1 MRAARYYGPRELR
14 IEEVPEPGSPGATDL
29 LVRVSM
35 AAICGTDSSEWAH
48 GPILAQPPVTL
59 GHEFTGT
66 VVAVGAEVTSF
77 RRGDRVVSGS
87 GISCGQCAWCKEGRT
102 NLCASYKTLGLHVDG
117 GLADLVMVPATVCVT
132 VPEATSDV
140 AAAMAQPFAV
150 ALHGL
155 RRAKVSAGRS
165 VVVLGVG
172 GIGGFL
178 VAGAK
183 ARGAKQVIAVDIDDE
198 KLELAEKLGATMTV
212 NPLRQD
218 PLAQVLEVTDGA
230 GIQSVVEATGVG
242 GNPSLAIAM
251 AQKGGSV
258 LMLGLQSRPVEIDLL
273 AVSVR
278 ELDVLGTLA
287 HVCEEDIP
295 EALQVLSSS
304 DLSALMLDSVIG
316 LEELLEQGIKPL
328 AERRAKGKIVVDVAG
343 RAAKRESRG

>member
-66 VVAVGAEVTSF
+66 VVVVGDEVTSF
-77 RRGDRVVSGS
+77 RPGDRVVSGS

-117 GLADLVMVPATVCVT
+117 GLADLVVVPASVCVT
-132 VPEATSDV
+132 VPEAISDV

-183 ARGAKQVIAVDIDDE
+183 ARGARQVIAVDIDDE